1 MGTFGSAAL
10 IGLGFGFLWGIGC
23 SIAIMYSIYL
33 NAYRKA
39 VKDSL
44 KPEPPLRYTKVLE
57 QALAKRAKAAAKAAK
72 AAAAGAAGN
81 VEAPPQ

>member
-1 MGTFGSAAL
+1 MDAFGRAAL

-23 SIAIMYSIYL
+23 SFAIMYSIYL

-44 KPEPPLRYTKVLE
+44 KVEPPLRYTQVLE
-57 QALAKRAKAAAKAAK
+57 RVLAKRAKSAAKAAK
-72 AAAAGAAGN
+72 AAAAVNAE
-81 VEAPPQ
+81 VPPR